1 MCFVCLFVCLFVYS
15 FRKRENHDD
24 EGRLGEKIKR
34 MLSFPIR
41 SFIWGSRDGGVGSTD
56 DDDSGAE
63 GLYRLNGIAD
73 RSEMPGATPV
83 PAATYISMR

>member
-1 MCFVCLFVCLFVYS
+1 M
-15 FRKRENHDD
+15 
-24 EGRLGEKIKR
+24 
-34 MLSFPIR
+34 
-41 SFIWGSRDGGVGSTD
+41 GSTD

-83 PAATYISMR
+83 PAATYISVR